1 MGQIKDGPGK
11 KDFPVNF
18 HPSLCLVPHLNEQ
31 RETMGAGQAGKC
43 TNRYNGLHTSGNPV
57 QMSGKPKLS
66 GQAKKPP
73 AGFSFTR
80 MVEDVSQS
88 AFTAGVQAP
97 LTYVAGQGPRPPGMV
112 FTMSCTLRQIS
123 CLESVLSVVFL
134 YSRHSSKARTS
145 QSTFS
150 VILT

>member
-1 MGQIKDGPGK
+1 MDQEKTISQWIFTLPCVCDHIWMSRGK
-11 KDFPVNF
+11 QWVLGRRGNVPTVTMDFTPQATQYR
-18 HPSLCLVPHLNEQ
+18 CL
-31 RETMGAGQAGKC
+31 
-43 TNRYNGLHTSGNPV
+43 GNQNWAARP
-57 QMSGKPKLS
+57 
-66 GQAKKPP
+66 KKPP

-112 FTMSCTLRQIS
+112 FTMSCTLRLIS
-123 CLESVLSVVFL
+123 CLESVLSVTL
-134 YSRHSSKARTS
+134 LNSGHSSKARTG

-150 VILT
+150 VILTWLC